1 MAFDPKVQI
10 MYEIKRGKESESE
23 KESWGGEL
31 STKLTAGSLT
41 ISYHTLPCALRCS
54 FLKGGGG
61 VPASLGREGRG
72 RRGGRSSM
80 LTPTAAAILANY
92 HPNSH
97 DALSLLPDAF
107 ASIPCSYLQWQSY
120 FK

>member
-1 MAFDPKVQI
+1 MTKSTSTSMMHVVMTMAFDPKVQI
-10 MYEIKRGKESESE
+10 MYVIKRGKESESE

-72 RRGGRSSM
+72 RQELNAHTYSGRH
-80 LTPTAAAILANY
+80 T
-92 HPNSH
+92 
-97 DALSLLPDAF
+97 
-107 ASIPCSYLQWQSY
+107 C
-120 FK
+120 

>member
-1 MAFDPKVQI
+1 MVFDPKVQI
-10 MYEIKRGKESESE
+10 MYEIKLGKESESE
-23 KESWGGEL
+23 KESAGGEL
-31 STKLTAGSLT
+31 SSKLTAGSLT
-41 ISYHTLPCALRCS
+41 ISYHTLPRALHCS

-61 VPASLGREGRG
+61 VPASLGREGR
-72 RRGGRSSM
+72 RGGSM

-97 DALSLLPDAF
+97 NALSLLPDAF
-107 ASIPCSYLQWQSY
+107 TSIPSSHLQGQSY